1 MSFNWIVSFSMP
13 WGVIINWNMSSN
25 WHTESKRANF
35 IDFWLVTCNMLFRC
49 SNLTPQSAE
58 TQYWV
63 PVLSSQNCQTILDF
77 LPSVLNHAILLIANG
92 SESWES
98 TGSTARSLAYSRI
111 DYSKKFQKPQSMWRK
126 SRDRGWLRRL
136 FTKAHL
142 FIHCAQKKTNSIVWS
157 QECTEL
163 QHM

>member
-1 MSFNWIVSFSMP
+1 MQPVVQVFKVNTSKCRNPIL
-13 WGVIINWNMSSN
+13 SSGN
-25 WHTESKRANF
+25 TKSRLAN
-35 IDFWLVTCNMLFRC
+35 
-49 SNLTPQSAE
+49 NLTF
-58 TQYWV
+58 Y
-63 PVLSSQNCQTILDF
+63 
-77 LPSVLNHAILLIANG
+77 LPSVLNQAILLIANG

-142 FIHCAQKKTNSIVWS
+142 FIHCAQKKRIQLSGLKNAQSFSICS
-157 QECTEL
+157 FNFTFERETSMPLHFLHFEKRNRGE
-163 QHM
+163 